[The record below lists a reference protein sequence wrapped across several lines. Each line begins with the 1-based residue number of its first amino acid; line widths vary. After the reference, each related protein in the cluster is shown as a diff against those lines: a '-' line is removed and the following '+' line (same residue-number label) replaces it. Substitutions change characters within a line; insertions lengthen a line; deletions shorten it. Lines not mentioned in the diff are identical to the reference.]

1 MLCRS
6 YNSKPNIAKN
16 WNKANVVAFRAMR
29 SFGSAI
35 RPHLPAL
42 SSTPEHQVGHGQG
55 EWDDWDRDVDFDEDF
70 GDEETQVAEN
80 KGQHSPAVQSSPKG
94 IKSSENENLCKPWN
108 EDAPYFDDELL
119 EEHVHV
125 MGKSVSQRIG
135 SNIISATA
143 SVNDA
148 KKDQHSFHSVNDN
161 GVEKNRSKSD
171 GYPNQSFPWINQRF
185 LDAVQSITSI
195 LQSVAIIYIAL
206 SLWKLRAASGNW
218 QQRIVTD
225 RGEEVSSECRRC
237 PAHLQTSSISLQ
249 HEKAQQR

>member
-1 MLCRS
+1 MHMKNMFSARLAVFLCVFCSVVMLCRS

-29 SFGSAI
+29 SFGSTF

-70 GDEETQVAEN
+70 GDEETEVAEN
-80 KGQHSPAVQSSPKG
+80 KDQHSSAVQSSPQG
-94 IKSSENENLCKPWN
+94 INSSANESPCEPWN
-108 EDAPYFDDELL
+108 EDAPYFDDDLL

-125 MGKSVSQRIG
+125 MENSVLQRIG
-135 SNIISATA
+135 SDIISATA

-148 KKDQHSFHSVNDN
+148 NREDS
-161 GVEKNRSKSD
+161 GVEKNRNQSD
-171 GYPNQSFPWINQRF
+171 GYLNQSFPRINQRF

-195 LQSVAIIYIAL
+195 LQLVTIIFIAFNQ
-206 SLWKLRAASGNW
+206 WKLMRVISDLSERNHRILQPKSNAA
-218 QQRIVTD
+218 RF
-225 RGEEVSSECRRC
+225 
-237 PAHLQTSSISLQ
+237 
-249 HEKAQQR
+249 